1 MTLLLLGSTCAL
13 VLAQEPSAKL
23 TPEPKAERA
32 HGKEAKD
39 AGLEPK
45 VLAKL
50 DALMAAHSDAK
61 NVSGVVAL
69 IYRNGTRGYFESFG
83 MQDVETKKAMPKDA
97 IFRLQSMT
105 KPIVTVAAL
114 TLFDEGKFGL
124 DDPIS
129 KFLPEWKEPE
139 VLENE
144 KLVPAKHAITP
155 RMLMSHSSGLY
166 YQLPGKAAFS
176 GMPKRDASTTLE
188 SYSKALTKQPLKFHP
203 GEGYSYGTSI
213 DVLGRYVEA
222 VSGQP
227 LDEFLKKR
235 VLDPLKMADTDF
247 WVPKDKAGRIATLYT
262 QPEPGKLVAG
272 RAADQITTKP
282 KLFLGGQ
289 GLCSTTADYER
300 FCLMLLNRG
309 ELDGAK
315 ILKPK
320 TVDLMFQ
327 NHLKGSGQK
336 YGLGGAVDGDG
347 GYAWGG
353 ANGTQ
358 FWIDRKNKLFAVF
371 MVQTQRYKAPTY
383 NEFRKLVNEA
393 LVTRKPEK

>member
-1 MTLLLLGSTCAL
+1 
-13 VLAQEPSAKL
+13 
-23 TPEPKAERA
+23 
-32 HGKEAKD
+32 
-39 AGLEPK
+39 
-45 VLAKL
+45 
-50 DALMAAHSDAK
+50 
-61 NVSGVVAL
+61 
-69 IYRNGTRGYFESFG
+69 
-83 MQDVETKKAMPKDA
+83 
-97 IFRLQSMT
+97 
-105 KPIVTVAAL
+105 
-114 TLFDEGKFGL
+114 
-124 DDPIS
+124 
-129 KFLPEWKEPE
+129 
-139 VLENE
+139 
-144 KLVPAKHAITP
+144 
-155 RMLMSHSSGLY
+155 MLMSHSSGLY
-166 YQLPGKAAFS
+166 YQLPGKPAFS

-188 SYSKALTKQPLKFHP
+188 SYSKALAKQPLKFHP

-272 RAADQITTKP
+272 RAAEQITTKP

-315 ILKPK
+315 ILKPE

-358 FWIDRKNKLFAVF
+358 FWIDRKNKLFAIF

-383 NEFRKLVNEA
+383 NEFRKLVNET
-393 LVTRKPEK
+393 LVTTKPGK